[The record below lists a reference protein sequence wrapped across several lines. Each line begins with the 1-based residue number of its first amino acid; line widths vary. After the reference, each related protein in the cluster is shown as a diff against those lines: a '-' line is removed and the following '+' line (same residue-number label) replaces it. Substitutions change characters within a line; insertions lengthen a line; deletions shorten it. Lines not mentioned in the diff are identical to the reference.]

1 MKTRELLLAAV
12 LILLAVFWLS
22 PYVSAGEVKT
32 AVDDGSHAVLRN
44 VVFDMYDGSVSTC
57 VCSADPEYFIIFL
70 GPEEESC
77 EAS

>member
-1 MKTRELLLAAV
+1 MKTRELLLTAV
-12 LILLAVFWLS
+12 LVLLAVFWLS
-22 PYVSAGEVKT
+22 PYVSAGEVPGT
-32 AVDDGSHAVLRN
+32 VDNDSHAVSRN